1 MPEQFAKKQK
11 FTLQK
16 VVEASERRN
25 MTTSVNRSG
34 NRERE
39 AGRRRG
45 KKEHLHNSRGKTLA
59 KSRALDSVISLIPST
74 G

>member
-11 FTLQK
+11 FILQK

-34 NRERE
+34 RERE

-45 KKEHLHNSRGKTLA
+45 KKEHLHNSGGKTLA
-59 KSRALDSVISLIPST
+59 KSRALDSVISLTPST